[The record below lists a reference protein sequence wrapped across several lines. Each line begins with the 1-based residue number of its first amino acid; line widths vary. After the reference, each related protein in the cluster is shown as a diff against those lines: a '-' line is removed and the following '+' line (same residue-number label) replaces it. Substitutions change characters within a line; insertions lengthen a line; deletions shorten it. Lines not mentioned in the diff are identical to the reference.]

1 MGIIKDYWQKWLA
14 GETTDNEVDTYI
26 RSSFNH
32 LVYEYK
38 SVYFARCIAKQY
50 TRPACPE
57 ATLPDPEKSPETRV
71 VDAQATVLAAES
83 LVAVA
88 ANPAPPQAVTDQK
101 PDATVVA
108 TDTAEQE
115 WTATEPATV
124 TSTTESAAIT
134 ACVCQQAPE
143 LVDLLQSYDQGEF
156 EKDRK
161 PTWDDCALME
171 VAISKLLDKHRLKI
185 KLATLEARYEAV
197 VDPKKFACYK
207 QSTLRSGN
215 DDEDI
220 KERVYYLVWDLY
232 WSYTTASKVGQL
244 KQRAI
249 KPILGLLPVIIAT
262 FLGFLFTYQLVN
274 FFISTQVFS
283 TVMIVLSVIFF
294 GAFGGLISFQRRLS
308 KLEVRGEMY
317 SNYLQLCS
325 LGNEGPLALFAGGF
339 FALLLLVL
347 FGSGLASAAVNAI
360 FSKEL
365 ADLVVPLF
373 PQLYIKGKVSGSV
386 LTLAAAIANLSF
398 VGYSSIAKL
407 LIWSFLAGFAEALIP
422 DAMTRLI
429 DKAKLME
436 K

>member
-161 PTWDDCALME
+161 PTWM
-171 VAISKLLDKHRLKI
+171 I
-185 KLATLEARYEAV
+185 AR
-197 VDPKKFACYK
+197 
-207 QSTLRSGN
+207 
-215 DDEDI
+215 
-220 KERVYYLVWDLY
+220 
-232 WSYTTASKVGQL
+232 
-244 KQRAI
+244 
-249 KPILGLLPVIIAT
+249 
-262 FLGFLFTYQLVN
+262 
-274 FFISTQVFS
+274 
-283 TVMIVLSVIFF
+283 
-294 GAFGGLISFQRRLS
+294 
-308 KLEVRGEMY
+308 
-317 SNYLQLCS
+317 
-325 LGNEGPLALFAGGF
+325 
-339 FALLLLVL
+339 
-347 FGSGLASAAVNAI
+347 
-360 FSKEL
+360 
-365 ADLVVPLF
+365 
-373 PQLYIKGKVSGSV
+373 
-386 LTLAAAIANLSF
+386 
-398 VGYSSIAKL
+398 
-407 LIWSFLAGFAEALIP
+407 
-422 DAMTRLI
+422 
-429 DKAKLME
+429 
-436 K
+436 